1 MYCAHGTSGFFQ
13 TCNDLIGSPIIC
25 GDGTISGIIALD
37 NFCQINSIG
46 NVVALS
52 DFKEWID
59 DVSGAENVVKVSCL
73 ALVLLLIVK
82 VM

>member
-25 GDGTISGIIALD
+25 GDGTISGIIAND

-46 NVVALS
+46 NVLALS
-52 DFKEWID
+52 DFKEWIG
-59 DVSGAENVVKVSCL
+59 DVSGADKIVKVSCL
-73 ALVLLLIVK
+73 AFVLLFIVK